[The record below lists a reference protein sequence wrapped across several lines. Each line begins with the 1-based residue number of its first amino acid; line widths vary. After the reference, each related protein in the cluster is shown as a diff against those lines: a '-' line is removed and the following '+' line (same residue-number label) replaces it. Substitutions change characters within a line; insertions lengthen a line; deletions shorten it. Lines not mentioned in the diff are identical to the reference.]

1 MYSWFFK
8 TQEIERERERGP
20 VENMERNFVS
30 EREGP
35 PGPYYV
41 IV

>member
-1 MYSWFFK
+1 MYFSFFNTEK
-8 TQEIERERERGP
+8 IEREKGGP
-20 VENMERNFVS
+20 IENMERNLVS